1 MSIDR
6 KEKSAEL
13 TSVAPAAGDLF
24 DEALRAVTTADEE
37 TSSEDAD
44 ASIFL
49 ERLPVAT
56 SAPSRTDDR

>member
-1 MSIDR
+1 MCIDR
-6 KEKSAEL
+6 KEKSSEL
-13 TSVAPAAGDLF
+13 PSVAQAPGDRF

-37 TSSEDAD
+37 TSSEETD

-56 SAPSRTDDR
+56 SAPNLTDDR